1 MVIRKSVPW
10 HNVRAVKALAP
21 EGQLVAFV
29 DNLSAL
35 QRRMLRR
42 ILKSFLAKKQKLT
55 RKRAKKSRK
64 ALKTK

>member
-1 MVIRKSVPW
+1 MVIRKSVAW
-10 HNVRAVKALAP
+10 HNVKSVKTPAP

-29 DNLSAL
+29 DNLPAL
-35 QRRMLRR
+35 QRRRLRR
-42 ILKSFLAKKQKLT
+42 ILKSFLAKKRKRT